1 MHSETD
7 AAERT
12 EERTEEQ
19 AVATSDELTAELEAE
34 PAAEPEAEPEAERP
48 APVADDVL
56 LAAVDMARAA
66 LLDFTAPAT
75 IGRVIGHVA
84 EEDHVLSLLFE
95 CRLAGYPGWHWTVTL
110 SRIGDET
117 KPTVLESELMPGEH
131 ALLAPEWVP
140 WSERLAD
147 YQAAQLSHDDEQTDS
162 DDEGDELDGEFGDD
176 AEGDD
181 DTDDGFDDD
190 YADDLQQRRHAGD
203 IDGLDIDHLD
213 VPATDDDDDD
223 DESDDDDDESDDDDD
238 DDDDESD
245 DDDDDDDDE
254 SDDDDDDD
262 DDDDESDD
270 DDDDDDRSDS
280 EK

>member
-1 MHSETD
+1 MQSETD
-7 AAERT
+7 AAP
-12 EERTEEQ
+12 Q
-19 AVATSDELTAELEAE
+19 
-34 PAAEPEAEPEAERP
+34 PAALSDALETVTEPTEKSV
-48 APVADDVL
+48 PVTDEVL

-66 LLDFTAPAT
+66 LLDFTPPAT

-110 SRIGDET
+110 SRISGEA
-117 KPTVLESELMPGEH
+117 KPTVLESELMPGEG

-147 YQAAQLSHDDEQTDS
+147 YQAAQLAHDDEQAESDGEHDDDDHDDEHDD
-162 DDEGDELDGEFGDD
+162 DDEGE
-176 AEGDD
+176 
-181 DTDDGFDDD
+181 DDGFDDD
-190 YADDLQQRRHAGD
+190 YTDEPQQRPHSGD

-213 VPATDDDDDD
+213 GELTDDESDDDDDDDD
-223 DESDDDDDESDDDDD
+223 DESDDDDDDDESDD

-262 DDDDESDD
+262 EDDESDSDDDDEATARD
-270 DDDDDDRSDS
+270 
-280 EK
+280 